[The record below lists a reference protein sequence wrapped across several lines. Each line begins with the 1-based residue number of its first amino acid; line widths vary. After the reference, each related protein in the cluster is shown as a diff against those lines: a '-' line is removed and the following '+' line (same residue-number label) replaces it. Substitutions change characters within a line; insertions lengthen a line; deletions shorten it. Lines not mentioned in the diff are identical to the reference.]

1 MKEWHLF
8 HLCYNDGKGVRKLTR
23 EEKAMAGAEEK
34 KSSHG
39 GAGGSFSQTDPAK
52 KTRKRAEKGTV
63 RGVAAQRTRIK
74 SRGPKKGKD

>member
-1 MKEWHLF
+1 MMKKV
-8 HLCYNDGKGVRKLTR
+8 YGNRQNR

-39 GAGGSFSQTDPAK
+39 GAGGSFSQAAPAK

-63 RGVAAQRTRIK
+63 RGIAAERKVQRTRMK
-74 SRGPKKGKD
+74 SRGLKKGKD